1 MRPRPTR
8 TLLLLPLLV
17 SFGGCASWY
26 SSRQIHRRSSLLEYL
41 APHGAMSDRG
51 AARLQL
57 PLKIG
62 IAFVPTQGAPLGA
75 ESEERLLQIVAKS
88 FTGRDWVGA
97 IRTIPSDY
105 LEPGGGYDNLQQV
118 ASLMDVDVVALPS
131 VDQIQNNDPT
141 ALSILYLS
149 FVGEDLIP
157 GDRNSTHT
165 MIDVGVVDVAS
176 RAFLFRAAGRSHLSG
191 MAAPVDRDRV
201 LRGKSDEGF
210 RRAMLDLTASLDR
223 HVDELKTSVSTGTRL
238 DIDIITREGRSFRG
252 GGAFDG
258 PTTCAL
264 LVLLAAVFLR

>member
-41 APHGAMSDRG
+41 APHGVISHRG

-62 IAFVPTQGAPLGA
+62 IAFVPTPGAPLGA

-105 LEPGGGYDNLQQV
+105 LDPGCGYDDLQQV
-118 ASLMDVDVVALPS
+118 ASPMDVADAAS
-131 VDQIQNNDPT
+131 
-141 ALSILYLS
+141 ASAAH
-149 FVGEDLIP
+149 IP
-157 GDRNSTHT
+157 
-165 MIDVGVVDVAS
+165 
-176 RAFLFRAAGRSHLSG
+176 
-191 MAAPVDRDRV
+191 
-201 LRGKSDEGF
+201 
-210 RRAMLDLTASLDR
+210 
-223 HVDELKTSVSTGTRL
+223 
-238 DIDIITREGRSFRG
+238 
-252 GGAFDG
+252 
-258 PTTCAL
+258 
-264 LVLLAAVFLR
+264 